1 MSVNQNFY
9 FSNTDVGDILK
20 ESTALKNKK
29 NGAFVN
35 VSTKR
40 LKEVSDVCSPP
51 LYDVWNKE
59 IIMQKSFPN
68 KFKGTLMQI

>member
-1 MSVNQNFY
+1 MSVNQNFH
-9 FSNTDVGDILK
+9 FSNTDVGDTLK
-20 ESTALKNKK
+20 ESIALKNKK
-29 NGAFVN
+29 NVAFVN

-59 IIMQKSFPN
+59 IIMQKSFPS
-68 KFKGTLMQI
+68 KLKGTLMQI